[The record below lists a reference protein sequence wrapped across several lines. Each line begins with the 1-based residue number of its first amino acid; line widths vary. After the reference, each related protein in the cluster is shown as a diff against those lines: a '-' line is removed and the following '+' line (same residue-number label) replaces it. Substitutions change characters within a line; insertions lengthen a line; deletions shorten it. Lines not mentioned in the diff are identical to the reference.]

1 VKSTLLKICI
11 LFCAVISVSIA
22 DVPSHTLSY
31 IEKFKN
37 AVDEYEA
44 GRFIR
49 AENQFHSILTDVM
62 DYNDPSTQMMW
73 VKSLFHVG
81 KLRQAMVGAESYL
94 NLFPGSPYRK
104 AMIQIMGDIHVK
116 NGFYTHAFQSY
127 LKARSFADI
136 QEQNKIDHQLIQCIA
151 NGVKT
156 ESLET
161 LLFRE
166 QGKEV
171 RAILNL
177 ARAYDA
183 YKRGD
188 RYDARITLDVVRLE
202 YLPPNYHT
210 LYFQLDKY
218 YLLGRNLK
226 NIGVILPLT
235 GEKAF
240 DGQSYLEGLLSA
252 FNHKEKLTNMS
263 LFILDNESECTKT
276 VKLVRQL
283 RNDKKISGILG
294 PLSDENAQCASAAT
308 EEGIPILIPDSN
320 MPSLSH
326 LSPAIFQLTT
336 DLEARGRAMAH
347 MLVDSLGLTQIAILA
362 PADNERIQK
371 ETKYFADELYQM
383 GIEPV
388 AYEWYIGIPE
398 NVSQQFNVIRKG
410 AWALVEEEVEDVEL
424 TLSID
429 SLDALFDV
437 DVSDFFDIP
446 EPEPKKKM
454 SKNDSSKVTLSTIDA
469 LYMPI
474 HENHLKYIGT
484 QFPIY
489 NLSCKVIGNDGW
501 ISPEIKQK
509 SIGPHFS
516 GMIVYT
522 NTFDNNGWD
531 TIVESHL
538 MNKHFYDLGEDH
550 GQFLIS
556 MGALMG
562 SSRKALSEKLKK
574 MEPYSGNYSR
584 IHFKGLDQNMNILFQ
599 ILKFSNNQFSIKS
612 NIKKLD

>member
-1 VKSTLLKICI
+1 MKSTLLKIFI
-11 LFCAVISVSIA
+11 LFSAVISVSIA
-22 DVPSHTLSY
+22 DVPSDTLTY

-37 AVDEYEA
+37 AVGEYEA

-73 VKSLFHVG
+73 VKSLFHIG
-81 KLRQAMVGAESYL
+81 KLRQAMDGAKSYL

-104 AMIQIMGDIHVK
+104 AMIQIMGDIHAK
-116 NGFYTHAFQSY
+116 NGFYTHAFESY
-127 LKARSFADI
+127 LTARSFADI
-136 QEQNKIDHQLIQCIA
+136 QEQEEIDKRLIQCIA

-202 YLPPNYHT
+202 YLPQEYHT
-210 LYFQLDKY
+210 LYFQLDIY

-226 NIGVILPLT
+226 NMGVILPLT
-235 GEKAF
+235 GEGSI

-263 LFILDNESECTKT
+263 LLILDNESECTKT
-276 VKLVRQL
+276 VELVRQL
-283 RNDKKISGILG
+283 RNDKKINGILG
-294 PLSDENAQCASAAT
+294 PLTDENAQCASAAT
-308 EEGIPILIPDSN
+308 ESGIPILIPDSN

-326 LSPAIFQLTT
+326 LSPSVFQLTS
-336 DLEARGRAMAH
+336 DLEFRGRAMAH

-371 ETKYFADELYQM
+371 ETKYFSDELYQM

-388 AYEWYIGIPE
+388 AFEWYTGIPE
-398 NVSQQFNVIRKG
+398 NVSRQFKLIRKG
-410 AWALVEEEVEDVEL
+410 AWALVDEEVIEEEITL
-424 TLSID
+424 TID

-446 EPEPKKKM
+446 EPEPEKKM

-474 HENHLKYIGT
+474 QENHLKYIGT

-489 NLSCKVIGNDGW
+489 NLSCTVIGNNGW
-501 ISPEIKQK
+501 VSPEIKQE
-509 SIGPHFS
+509 SVGPHFP

-522 NTFDNNGWD
+522 NTFNDKDWD
-531 TIVESHL
+531 IINDSHSI
-538 MNKHFYDLGEDH
+538 NKHFYALGEDQ
-550 GQFLIS
+550 GQFLIR
-556 MGALMG
+556 MGLLMG
-562 SSRKALSEKLKK
+562 SNRNALSEKMRK
-574 MEPYSGNYSR
+574 MEPYYGNYSN
-584 IHFKGLDQNMNILFQ
+584 IHFNGLDKNMNSLFQ
-599 ILKFSNNQFSIKS
+599 ILEFSNNQFSIK
-612 NIKKLD
+612 NYIRNLD